1 MKANRLQIGSP
12 PTATTYR
19 HWKLLTATSASC
31 AKITSKTQSRNLP
44 SVGRIE
50 TTPDDGMNNFNVVLE
65 VGKEAVAPNVVGQIF
80 V

>member
-1 MKANRLQIGSP
+1 MVGRLRPDLLLWHLLNALVSSVLNAQI
-12 PTATTYR
+12 
-19 HWKLLTATSASC
+19 LLC
-31 AKITSKTQSRNLP
+31 RNLP
-44 SVGRIE
+44 IVGRIE